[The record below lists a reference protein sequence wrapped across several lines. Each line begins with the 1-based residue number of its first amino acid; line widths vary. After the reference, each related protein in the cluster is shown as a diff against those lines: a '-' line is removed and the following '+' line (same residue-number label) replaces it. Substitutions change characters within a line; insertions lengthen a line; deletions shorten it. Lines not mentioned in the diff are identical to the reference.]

1 VSRTRGLWR
10 RSTEADRDTRRSQ
23 RVSAVLELVERFVY
37 DLGLLVAGEVADMS
51 EYVDAR
57 CAQRLRSVV
66 QPALAAGAMIRTDFG
81 EYAQVHIEGD
91 LLDLS
96 VPVAAVVEFDDR
108 STRLDED
115 GSAVNRSR
123 RRVRLQLLLDPGVSQ
138 VLDHRVELI
147 A

>member
-10 RSTEADRDTRRSQ
+10 RSTAADRDTRRSQ

-37 DLGLLVAGEVADMS
+37 DLGLLVGGEFADMS

-66 QPALAAGAMIRTDFG
+66 QPALADGAMTRTDFG
-81 EYAQVHIEGD
+81 EYAQVRIEGD

-96 VPVAAVVEFDDR
+96 VPVSAVVEFDDR
-108 STRLDED
+108 STCFDES
-115 GSAVNRSR
+115 GSAVSRSR
-123 RRVRLQLLLDPGVSQ
+123 RRVRLQLLLDPAVTR
-138 VLDHRVELI
+138 VLDQRVELI